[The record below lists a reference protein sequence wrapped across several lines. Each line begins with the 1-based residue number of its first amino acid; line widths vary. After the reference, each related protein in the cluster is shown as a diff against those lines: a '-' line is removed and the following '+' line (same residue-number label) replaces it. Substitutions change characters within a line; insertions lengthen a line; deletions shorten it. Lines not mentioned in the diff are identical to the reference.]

1 MLTLAA
7 LDALLTISESEL
19 IDDLIVTLLA
29 APQLVVFFEKFPRLK
44 QAITKDIPQ
53 WREQLKTRLN
63 DTRLPRELAEEVLL
77 FRNIQLLSDGDFAR
91 QLPNILQQLSQQS
104 SAFFPQASALVDNT
118 LVD

>member
-44 QAITKDIPQ
+44 QEIGSIKAN
-53 WREQLKTRLN
+53 TRQMFNTPNSKVRIL
-63 DTRLPRELAEEVLL
+63 
-77 FRNIQLLSDGDFAR
+77 
-91 QLPNILQQLSQQS
+91 NILIFDKRQI
-104 SAFFPQASALVDNT
+104 AIF
-118 LVD
+118 